1 MIVLNFTD
9 RLKKFRTEKGLNQ
22 TELGEKIGV
31 KKSYYSQI
39 ENNKKSPSRNFINS
53 LVSISGLPEEY
64 WLYGVEE
71 KDYVNNR
78 IEYKCIQ
85 RAFEQILELNIIDD
99 VSKLRI
105 QAPEGSIEE
114 LIVSAIKADL
124 EHLINK
130 KKGKK

>member
-1 MIVLNFTD
+1 MNFTD

-22 TELGEKIGV
+22 TELGELIGV

-53 LVSISGLPEEY
+53 LVVISNLPEEY

-71 KDYVNNR
+71 KDYVNDR

-130 KKGKK
+130 KKEKK

>member
-1 MIVLNFTD
+1 MNFTD
-9 RLKKFRTEKGLNQ
+9 RLKKFRNEKGLNQ
-22 TELGEKIGV
+22 TELGELIGV

-53 LVSISGLPEEY
+53 LVAISGLPEEY

-71 KDYVNNR
+71 KDYIDNR

-99 VSKLRI
+99 VTKLRI
-105 QAPEGSIEE
+105 EVPEGSIEE

-130 KKGKK
+130 KKEKK

>member
-1 MIVLNFTD
+1 MNFTD

-22 TELGEKIGV
+22 TELGELIGV

-39 ENNKKSPSRNFINS
+39 ENNKKSPSRNFMNS
-53 LVSISGLPEEY
+53 LVAISSLPEEY
-64 WLYGVEE
+64 WLYGVEQ
-71 KDYVNNR
+71 KDYINNR
-78 IEYKCIQ
+78 IEFKCIQ

-99 VSKLRI
+99 VNKLRI
-105 QAPEGSIEE
+105 QVPEGSIEE

-130 KKGKK
+130 KKEIK

>member
-1 MIVLNFTD
+1 MNFTD
-9 RLKKFRTEKGLNQ
+9 RLKKFRNEKGLNQ
-22 TELGEKIGV
+22 TELGELIGV

-53 LVSISGLPEEY
+53 LVAISGLPEEY

-99 VSKLRI
+99 VTKLRI
-105 QAPEGSIEE
+105 EVPEGSIEK

-130 KKGKK
+130 KKEKK

>member
-1 MIVLNFTD
+1 MNFTD
-9 RLKKFRTEKGLNQ
+9 RLKKFRNEKGLNQ
-22 TELGEKIGV
+22 TELGELIGV

-53 LVSISGLPEEY
+53 LVAISGLPEEY

-71 KDYVNNR
+71 KDYVNDR

-99 VSKLRI
+99 VNKLRI

-130 KKGKK
+130 KKGKKW

>member
-1 MIVLNFTD
+1 MNFTD
-9 RLKKFRTEKGLNQ
+9 RLKKFRNEKGLNQ
-22 TELGEKIGV
+22 TELGELIGV

-39 ENNKKSPSRNFINS
+39 ENDKKSPSRNFMNS
-53 LVSISGLPEEY
+53 LVAISGLPEEY

-85 RAFEQILELNIIDD
+85 RAFEQILDLNIIDD
-99 VSKLRI
+99 VNKLRI
-105 QAPEGSIEE
+105 QVPEGSIEE

-130 KKGKK
+130 KKEKK

>member
-1 MIVLNFTD
+1 MNFTD
-9 RLKKFRTEKGLNQ
+9 RLKKFRNEKGLNQ
-22 TELGEKIGV
+22 TELGDLIGV

-64 WLYGVEE
+64 WLYGIEE
-71 KDYVNNR
+71 KDYIDNR

-114 LIVSAIKADL
+114 LI
-124 EHLINK
+124 
-130 KKGKK
+130 G

>member
-1 MIVLNFTD
+1 MNFTD
-9 RLKKFRTEKGLNQ
+9 RLKKFRNEKGLNQ
-22 TELGEKIGV
+22 TELGELIGV

-53 LVSISGLPEEY
+53 LVAISGLPEEY

-71 KDYVNNR
+71 KDYIDNR

-99 VSKLRI
+99 VTKLRI
-105 QAPEGSIEE
+105 EVLEGSIEE

-130 KKGKK
+130 KKEKK

>member
-1 MIVLNFTD
+1 MNFTD
-9 RLKKFRTEKGLNQ
+9 RLKKFRNEKGLNQ
-22 TELGEKIGV
+22 TELGELIGV

-39 ENNKKSPSRNFINS
+39 ENDKKSPSRNFMNS
-53 LVSISGLPEEY
+53 LVAISGLPEEY

-85 RAFEQILELNIIDD
+85 RAFEQILDLNIIDD
-99 VSKLRI
+99 VNKLRI
-105 QAPEGSIEE
+105 QVPEGSIEE

-130 KKGKK
+130 KKEKKW

>member
-1 MIVLNFTD
+1 MNFTD
-9 RLKKFRTEKGLNQ
+9 RLKKFRNEKGLNQ
-22 TELGEKIGV
+22 TELGELIGV

-53 LVSISGLPEEY
+53 LVAISGLPEEY

-71 KDYVNNR
+71 KDYVNDR

-99 VSKLRI
+99 VNKLRI